1 MSGNLSPNNIV
12 GFDKVRINGRV
23 NDEEYLEADFYD
35 INEAWN
41 LVNKPLFEALG
52 DVKYDGMP
60 LREPSNGAY
69 DSGSGELTE
78 AMREYQAQWEENKE
92 ADIFIYFEAE
102 DGRKYE
108 FEMVPRSDKT
118 LSETEK
124 PFSFIQLKHNPSKNR
139 CTGENGFDSVQRMA
153 LRNAMDYSD
162 DYLERTPVGHSDVL
176 YEMDLLTAF
185 DRDGG
190 VWDQFDDSEIPFS
203 QVLRTDFRQVP
214 SEQPIDFP
222 GVEDSAP
229 YIARFVT
236 DEIQDAGIS
245 NEDARTA
252 GRHIGT
258 TNALGLSFEI
268 EREEE
273 ELKLDYDPRFG
284 ESMVLIDPEFARY
297 TDNETDLDH
306 DFNQFNQQI
315 LPKENWRKIDEN
327 MRQSRNDIL
336 YRTEGS
342 SKDWKAVIGNQLPEN
357 WRSELPDERVVHTN
371 L

>member
-1 MSGNLSPNNIV
+1 MSGDLSPNSIV

-23 NDEEYLEADFYD
+23 NGEEFLEADFND
-35 INEAWN
+35 LNEAWN
-41 LVNKPLFEALG
+41 LINRPLYEALT
-52 DVKYDGMP
+52 DVKYEGRP
-60 LREPSNGAY
+60 LREQSNGGY
-69 DSGSGELTE
+69 GSGSGELTE
-78 AMREYQAQWEENKE
+78 PMREYQAQWEENKE
-92 ADIFIYFEAE
+92 ADIFIYLEAE

-124 PFSFIQLKHNPSKNR
+124 PFSFIELKHNPSKNR
-139 CTGENGFDSVQRMA
+139 CTGENDFDSVQRMA
-153 LRNAMDYSD
+153 LRNAMDYND
-162 DYLERTPVGHSDVL
+162 DYLERTPVGSSNVL

-185 DRDGG
+185 DREGG

-222 GVEDSAP
+222 GVKDSAP

-245 NEDARTA
+245 NEDARIA

-268 EREEE
+268 EREGV

-297 TDNETDLDH
+297 TDNEIDLDH

-315 LPKENWRKIDEN
+315 LPKNNWRKIDEQ
-327 MRQSRNDIL
+327 MRHAKDNVVSRAQD
-336 YRTEGS
+336 S
-342 SKDWKAVIGNQLPEN
+342 SKDWRSVMGNQLPED

>member
-1 MSGNLSPNNIV
+1 MSGNLSPNSIF

-23 NDEEYLEADFYD
+23 NGGEYLEADFND
-35 INEAWN
+35 LNVAWN
-41 LVNKPLFEALG
+41 LINRPLYDALK
-52 DVKYDGMP
+52 DVKYEGRP
-60 LREPSNGAY
+60 LREQSNGGY
-69 DSGSGELTE
+69 GSGSGELTE
-78 AMREYQAQWEENKE
+78 PMREYQARWEENKE
-92 ADIFIYFEAE
+92 ADIFIYLEAK

-124 PFSFIQLKHNPSKNR
+124 PFSFIELKHNPSKNR
-139 CTGENGFDSVQRMA
+139 CTGENDFDSVQRMA
-153 LRNAMDYSD
+153 LRNAMDYKD
-162 DYLERTPVGHSDVL
+162 EYLERTPVGSSNVL

-185 DRDGG
+185 DREGG

-222 GVEDSAP
+222 GVKDSAP

-245 NEDARTA
+245 NEDARIA

-268 EREEE
+268 EREGV

-297 TDNETDLDH
+297 TDNEIDLDH

-315 LPKENWRKIDEN
+315 LPKNNWRKIDEQ
-327 MRQSRNDIL
+327 MRQAKDNVVSRAQD
-336 YRTEGS
+336 S
-342 SKDWKAVIGNQLPEN
+342 SKDWRSVMGNQLPED